1 MAVAEKTWKTV
12 TTASKASTVSTND
25 FAGTT
30 NDTLETTTAFY
41 DADGQPG

>member
-1 MAVAEKTWKTV
+1 MAVAEKTWKTI
-12 TTASKASTVSTND
+12 TTASTVATND

-30 NDTLETTTAFY
+30 NDTLETTTPFY